1 VKFIIFSVLLLG
13 SLVGCSTVDRTT
25 SGPKKIVQE
34 ESRLSVSE
42 GNTNTMKK
50 RLVILP
56 FLDGSDKVFPPDW
69 KEQARLALAKDLN
82 LTGQVMV
89 IQAQDLKINNEEFIK
104 NAEYDLL
111 ALSKPANAAGVVAVI
126 EGKILDFKLRK
137 EADKIGVVRSLKIT
151 SEAQVQIRMVLA
163 RTGREVFNTVKTVT
177 LEEDETR
184 LAERVAEDQ
193 KVQRNSQMIGQMM
206 SEAFRDFT
214 PQLLASL
221 DKISWEGRVAAIQ
234 GDRIYLNVGRISG
247 LQVGDLLKVSEE
259 SEDIYDPE
267 TGRHI
272 GRVPGRLKG
281 TLEVVN
287 YFGQDGSIAVIHSG
301 AGFRE
306 NDRVELYQ

>member
-1 VKFIIFSVLLLG
+1 MKFIIFSVLLLG

>member
-1 VKFIIFSVLLLG
+1 VRFIIFSVLLLG

-184 LAERVAEDQ
+184 LAERVSEDQ

>member
-1 VKFIIFSVLLLG
+1 MRFIIFSVLLLG

-184 LAERVAEDQ
+184 LAERVSEDQ